1 MKLQAIGDGYVSNIY
16 EVGNKKVYPLMFE
29 VNYGQMQSLNS
40 YLYDNG
46 EQLILIDACI
56 NMPECNEFFDR
67 QLKEYGL
74 SVEQIDL
81 ILLTHHHGD
90 HVGQVNR
97 LLQVKNIPIY
107 AHHASIER
115 LTLEESYL
123 EKRKTFFYKMYNDY
137 GCLDLGKKQL
147 ERLKNSAQNNKE
159 IKISAPIHSLYN
171 GDEIAGLKVIE
182 VPGHS
187 PDSIIFYDAETKWQ
201 FAGDLVLN
209 PGSTNALID
218 FDEQL
223 ELLPTVA
230 QYEQSLKI
238 CREID
243 TSIIFPG
250 HQPPFDSHEHVINKK
265 LQRIQQ
271 KSERVVEI
279 VKKGHHLTKDIAYQM
294 YREKLEKS
302 FGLVMSEVIGYLE
315 YCVSND
321 KLTKTKQNDEWYFD
335 VI

>member
-1 MKLQAIGDGYVSNIY
+1 MKLQPMGDGYVSNIY
-16 EVGNKKVYPLMFE
+16 QIGNKKVYPLMFE

-46 EQLILIDACI
+46 KQLVLIDACI
-56 NMPECNEFFDR
+56 HLPACNEFFDR

-74 SVEQIDL
+74 SIEQIDF

-97 LLQVKNIPIY
+97 LLKIKNIPIY
-107 AHHASIER
+107 AHYKSIER

-123 EKRKTFFYKMYNDY
+123 EQRRKFFQKMYNEY

-147 ERLKNSAQNNKE
+147 EKLKHSAENNKD
-159 IKISAPIHSLYN
+159 IKISVPINPLYD

-187 PDSIIFYDAETKWQ
+187 PDSISFYDAETKWK

-218 FDEQL
+218 FDENL
-223 ELLPTVA
+223 ELLPTIA
-230 QYEQSLKI
+230 QYEQSLKR
-238 CREID
+238 CKDID

-250 HQPPFDSHEHVINKK
+250 HQPPFDEHGLVIHKK

-279 VKKGHHLTKDIAYQM
+279 VKNGHHVTKDIAYQM

-302 FGLVMSEVIGYLE
+302 FSLVMSEVIGYLE
-315 YCVSND
+315 YCVSNG
-321 KLTKTKQNDEWYFD
+321 KLTKIKQKGEWYFN
-335 VI
+335 VM